1 MLSSLNYRVFDY
13 INHLAGISP
22 VVDKVGIVLASY
34 MPLVFILWVAYLWFS
49 GGKEKRN
56 IALFLVYAAVLGLL
70 VNYAITKVYFH
81 PRPFMLHM
89 GRLLIPHSPE
99 TSFPSDHATFMLS
112 IAVTALCFRKTRTAG
127 VALVVLGIV
136 GGLARVFC
144 GLHFPLDI
152 AGSFGVAL
160 LSSIFICLVKDWLS
174 RLNGNLLDAYDSALS
189 RLRHES
195 VK

>member
-1 MLSSLNYRVFDY
+1 MLEPLNYRLFDY
-13 INHLAGISP
+13 INHFAGMSP
-22 VVDKVGIVLASY
+22 VVDTVGIILASY
-34 MPLVFILWVAYLWFS
+34 MPLVFVLWVAYLWFF
-49 GGKEKRN
+49 GRKERRN

-112 IAVTALCFRKTRTAG
+112 IAITALCFRKTRTAG
-127 VALVVLGIV
+127 VALFLLGLV
-136 GGLARVFC
+136 GGMARVFC

-152 AGSFGVAL
+152 AGSFVVSL
-160 LSSIFICLVKDWLS
+160 VSSLFLCRLDRQLNHINEALVKT
-174 RLNGNLLDAYDSALS
+174 Y
-189 RLRHES
+189 ES
-195 VK
+195 VIAKR

>member
-1 MLSSLNYRVFDY
+1 MLEPLNYRLFDY
-13 INHLAGISP
+13 INHFAGMSP
-22 VVDKVGIVLASY
+22 VVDTVGIILASY
-34 MPLVFILWVAYLWFS
+34 MPLVFVLWVAYLWFF
-49 GGKEKRN
+49 GRKERRN

-112 IAVTALCFRKTRTAG
+112 IAITALCFRKTRTAG
-127 VALVVLGIV
+127 VALFLLGLV
-136 GGLARVFC
+136 GGMARVFC

-160 LSSIFICLVKDWLS
+160 FSFIFICLVKDWLS
-174 RLNGNLLDAYDSALS
+174 RLSGNLLDAYDSVLS
-189 RLRHES
+189 QLRGTRA
-195 VK
+195 